1 MNVTTTL
8 CTARSQWVA
17 ECSKSLNF
25 LRALILS
32 KLNIYFFKTIAFKSL
47 FSNEAGIIQILEKLT
62 SRQ

>member
-1 MNVTTTL
+1 MNVITTL

-17 ECSKSLNF
+17 ECSKSRNF

-32 KLNIYFFKTIAFKSL
+32 KLNIYFFKIIAYSL

-62 SRQ
+62 SR